1 MSRNIKQI
9 LKDKSNN
16 YSEVEEAFYK
26 ATKKSLLFDSYLI
39 EDQTPSQNTFS
50 ASVVIPAWNVEK
62 TILPCLA
69 ALEQSS
75 FNQKYPNK
83 FQVIVTDDGSS
94 DDTLKLLQDSNFNMN
109 LTIIHQDHHWQ
120 GQTMNAGI
128 SAAEGDIIIE
138 VDGDTILNYFAL
150 ENLMSRHQFYK
161 DALYTGFR
169 SDTPENDARV
179 KLDTIKEKGPDQYF
193 DFTKDERIRFWDA
206 GWPNNMCLASNHYKN
221 IGNSKGLWMPK
232 DDNENPAWILPDM
245 VFGMLFSLPRDIFN
259 KIGGFD
265 DRFRGWG
272 CDDGYVGAK
281 AISEGVFIIP
291 VYPATG
297 LHISHPS
304 RTENK
309 PTEWIFNRKFFTD
322 FINATNYDEHPD
334 GIEKAKKRIKT
345 IVKKTFDPHAN
356 SLQDDKKSKTALP
369 MNEEQLICIGKYEQ
383 AYELL
388 SKEKGNDDRYF
399 FNLSRALLGLNH
411 FEECI
416 TLLGKMLQE
425 RDSLPEDLLLQLV
438 LAYASSGKY
447 AKAKSVLEKI
457 AEINPKYPEL
467 SYWLYREPQAHF
479 RQGVRYFNQ
488 TFYDIALKCFEAALI
503 SDHKNS
509 EIIGYREKC
518 LTRIS
523 QK

>member
-1 MSRNIKQI
+1 MQI
-9 LKDKSNN
+9 LRDKSND
-16 YSEVEEAFYK
+16 YSVIEEDFFS
-26 ATKKSLLFDSYLI
+26 ATKKSFLFDSYLI
-39 EDQTPSQNTFS
+39 EDQDQNQKTLS

-69 ALEQSS
+69 AIEQSS
-75 FNQKYPNK
+75 FNQKYPSK
-83 FQVIVTDDGSS
+83 LQVIVTDDGSS
-94 DDTLKLLQDSNFNMN
+94 DDTLKLLHNTTHNMN

-138 VDGDTILNYFAL
+138 VDGDTILNYFAI
-150 ENLMSRHQFYK
+150 ENLVSRHQFYR

-169 SDTPENDARV
+169 SDTAETDNRV
-179 KLDTIKEKGPDQYF
+179 SLSTLKEEGPDEYF

-206 GWPNNMCLASNHYKN
+206 GWPSNMCLASNHYKN

-245 VFGMLFSLPRDIFN
+245 VFGMLFSLPRSIFN
-259 KIGGFD
+259 TIGGFD

-304 RTENK
+304 RTEDK
-309 PTEWIFNRKFFTD
+309 PAEWIFNRKFFTD
-322 FINATNYDEHPD
+322 FINATNYDGHPD
-334 GIEKAKKRIKT
+334 GIAKAKKRIKSV
-345 IVKKTFDPHAN
+345 VKKTFDPSKISPIDHKK
-356 SLQDDKKSKTALP
+356 DKRVLP
-369 MNEEQLICIGKYEQ
+369 MNAEQLLCLGKYTK

-388 SKEKGNDDRYF
+388 SKEKGNDDQYLL
-399 FNLSRALLGLNH
+399 NLSRALLGLKR

-416 TLLGKMLQE
+416 HLLESKLQE
-425 RDSLPEDLLLQLV
+425 RGHLPENLLFQLA
-438 LAYASSGKY
+438 LAYDSTEKY
-447 AKAKSVLEKI
+447 QKAKELLEKI
-457 AEINPKYPEL
+457 DETNPTFPEL
-467 SYWLYREPQAHF
+467 AYWLHRDPQANF
-479 RQGVRYFNQ
+479 RQGVRYYNQ
-488 TFYDIALKCFEAALI
+488 SFYDVSLKCFEASLI
-503 SDHKNS
+503 SDQANN
-509 EIIGYREKC
+509 ETIEYRRKC
-518 LTRIS
+518 LTKIS
-523 QK
+523 NQK